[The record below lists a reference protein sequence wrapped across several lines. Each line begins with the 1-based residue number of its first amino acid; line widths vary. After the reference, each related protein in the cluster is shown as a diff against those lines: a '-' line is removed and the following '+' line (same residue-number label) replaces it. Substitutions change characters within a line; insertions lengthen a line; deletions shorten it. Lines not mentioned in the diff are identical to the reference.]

1 VQSRILK
8 PAPYG
13 AGFKIVFGY
22 ALGFKFIVLKVSEN
36 SQQSLN
42 FRKLGS
48 QFILKNNNLFFEI
61 FFLLYLPVF

>member
-1 VQSRILK
+1 LLGIKTLDSFNEAGLVQPRILK

-13 AGFKIVFGY
+13 TGFKIVFGY
-22 ALGFKFIVLKVSEN
+22 ALGFKFIALKVSEN

-48 QFILKNNNLFFEI
+48 QKS
-61 FFLLYLPVF
+61 

>member
-48 QFILKNNNLFFEI
+48 LNS
-61 FFLLYLPVF
+61 